1 MKGDRAECRRVRHT
15 RIRRKISGTAERPR
29 MSVFRSTRHI
39 SVQLI
44 DDMKGVTLVAV
55 STCEKDL
62 RAIKE
67 RATCEGAKRVGEL
80 IADRAKAKGI
90 QSVVF
95 DRGGYLFHGR
105 VKALADG
112 AREKGLKF

>member
-1 MKGDRAECRRVRHT
+1 MKGDSASRRRVRHL
-15 RIRRKISGTAERPR
+15 RIRRRIAGTAERPR
-29 MSVFRSTRHI
+29 MSVFRSAKHI

-44 DDMKGVTLVAV
+44 DDTKSATLVAA

-62 RAIKE
+62 KGMKQ
-67 RATCEGAKRVGEL
+67 RATCEGAKRLGEV
-80 IADRAKAKGI
+80 IAERAKAKGI
-90 QSVVF
+90 QNVVF

-105 VKALADG
+105 VKALADS